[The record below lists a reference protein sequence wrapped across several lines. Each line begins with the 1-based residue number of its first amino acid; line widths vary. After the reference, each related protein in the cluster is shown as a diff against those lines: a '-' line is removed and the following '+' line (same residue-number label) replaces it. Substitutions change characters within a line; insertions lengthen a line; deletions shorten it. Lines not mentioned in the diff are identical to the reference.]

1 MTRVVGYTRELT
13 PGSGTEADAE
23 QLMLAG
29 VAQVYSDDAV
39 AGRKPPGL
47 TACLGDLA
55 VGDTLLVT
63 SAAMLAPTVSMFLAT
78 MSGVF
83 ERHASFQSLSEPAL
97 CTGGASSVDP
107 AAVFLAL
114 ETLRKQLAG
123 AQIRAGMATATAQG
137 RRPGR
142 PTVMTIERTEMA
154 AELRRL
160 GRSVTHIALVLG
172 VSPNAVQ
179 RALRERGPIAEWDAS
194 PPPTPAPD
202 YSWES
207 FRTVATDATG
217 AVRSAEPEDYRTERS
232 EGGYAAGP
240 E

>member
-13 PGSGTEADAE
+13 PGAGTEVDAA
-23 QLMLAG
+23 QLTLAG
-29 VAQVYSDDAV
+29 AVQVYTDDAI

-47 TACLGDLA
+47 RECLDNLA
-55 VGDTLLVT
+55 AGDTLLVT

-78 MSGVF
+78 MNGVF
-83 ERHASFQSLSEPAL
+83 ERHACFRSLSEPAL
-97 CTGGASSVDP
+97 CTGGTSSVDP

-114 ETLRKQLAG
+114 ETLRKQLTSTRI
-123 AQIRAGMATATAQG
+123 QAGMASATAEG

-142 PTVMTIERTEMA
+142 PTVMTVERTEMA

-194 PPPTPAPD
+194 PP
-202 YSWES
+202 S
-207 FRTVATDATG
+207 ATSSTHAN
-217 AVRSAEPEDYRTERS
+217 S
-232 EGGYAAGP
+232 EGPGS
-240 E
+240 